1 MRILLLSNDQSLSAK
16 LQKPFV
22 LQDNEL
28 KIDEQSTDPL
38 DVMSTVCTQS
48 PPLLIVD
55 DDYLKPNSAH
65 ILKSIKKI
73 NKEIKII
80 FLTSDPSVELGR
92 EISPIGVHYY
102 GLKPMTE
109 KALSDLIKSV
119 SNKKTINN

>member
-1 MRILLLSNDQSLSAK
+1 MRILLLSNDQSLSNK
-16 LQKPFV
+16 LQKPIV
-22 LQDNEL
+22 LKDNEL
-28 KIDEQSTDPL
+28 KIDEQSADPL

-55 DDYLKPNSAH
+55 DDYLSPNSAH

-109 KALSDLIKSV
+109 AALSDLIKSV
-119 SNKKTINN
+119 SNKKIINN